1 MLLRFAGLRAFRVL
15 RPLRSLTVVPGMRSL
30 VQSLLNA
37 IPGLLN
43 VMALLLFVF
52 FVWGVLALQL
62 FLGVLHP
69 RWVWSHSALMR
80 LRVCGRCC
88 RKV

>member
-1 MLLRFAGLRAFRVL
+1 
-15 RPLRSLTVVPGMRSL
+15 MRSL

-69 RWVWSHSALMR
+69 RWVWLHSALMR
-80 LRVCGRCC
+80 LRVWALLQESLIHSHLSLVSQMPPHTVPDRGPRF
-88 RKV
+88 